1 MTDVTAITIPQLTGE
16 MVARAG
22 FKSEKDFLIKAQAD
36 SDLDAYEAFLECEE
50 EASGKLKASKRVFTE
65 AVLKLNE
72 IRERSLWVFS
82 GQPSWTAYLG
92 AWCDNEGAKPS
103 TAFKFLALVKI
114 WQGGLGKPAKELT
127 EYADGVYTVLPLLD
141 KSKGK
146 PPLISGYDP
155 ETGEIQSVSQEWAP
169 LLPDGDTPQERV
181 RAYVRGEFQKDDTLH
196 ILRQRMRQQVQGEKE
211 KRANGGQTDHG
222 RLAIRLLVEY
232 VDGEKKLRDITWELW
247 QNGKKACDGIGIAQ
261 LNKNERARELF
272 SQALGH
278 QWQP

>member
-65 AVLKLNE
+65 AVLNE

-155 ETGEIQSVSQEWAP
+155 ETGDSICLSGVGIFAP
-169 LLPDGDTPQERV
+169 RWRHATRACACIRSRRISER
-181 RAYVRGEFQKDDTLH
+181 RHAPHPSTEDAAASAGR
-196 ILRQRMRQQVQGEKE
+196 
-211 KRANGGQTDHG
+211 KRET
-222 RLAIRLLVEY
+222 
-232 VDGEKKLRDITWELW
+232 
-247 QNGKKACDGIGIAQ
+247 C
-261 LNKNERARELF
+261 
-272 SQALGH
+272 
-278 QWQP
+278 